1 MINYLND
8 CRLPLAFSLSTCTV
22 SRWVFKKEIWHPVLA
37 KGSIHY
43 VFTKY
48 VLHTCYTL
56 GAASGTGS
64 CLWGTHHR
72 VEEKDASTANFSIH
86 PNAIFF
92 VGGIITGRNNVGN
105 MVIYPKLDKKGY
117 RINIYCIIITQ
128 RILNLYV
135 IILMQKEVQQRIGQS
150 RGDEQRPGK
159 GRHRRRGATGEEVW
173 EGDCLPVFLGQSTFH
188 ILEKTGDKKTQTL
201 LSIDTSGRV
210 PVSSPR
216 NQQRS
221 GETWGKLQ
229 ERPQKPLT

>member
-1 MINYLND
+1 M
-8 CRLPLAFSLSTCTV
+8 
-22 SRWVFKKEIWHPVLA
+22 
-37 KGSIHY
+37 
-43 VFTKY
+43 
-48 VLHTCYTL
+48 
-56 GAASGTGS
+56 
-64 CLWGTHHR
+64 
-72 VEEKDASTANFSIH
+72 EEKDASTANFSIH

-92 VGGIITGRNNVGN
+92 VGGIITGRNKVGN

-159 GRHRRRGATGEEVW
+159 GRHRQRGATGEEVW

-221 GETWGKLQ
+221 GET
-229 ERPQKPLT
+229 